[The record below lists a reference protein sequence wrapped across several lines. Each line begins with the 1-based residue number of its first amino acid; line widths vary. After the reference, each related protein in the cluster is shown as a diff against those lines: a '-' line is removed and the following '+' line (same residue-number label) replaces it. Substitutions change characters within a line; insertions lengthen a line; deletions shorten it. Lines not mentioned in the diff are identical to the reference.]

1 MVIDFH
7 THIFSEKIAA
17 KAVGNL
23 AAVAGIQPV
32 MDGTA
37 AGLSAYMKQCGVD
50 RAVVLPVM
58 TKASQTK
65 RMNEWFASVAS
76 DKLIPFG
83 GIHPENED
91 YKERI
96 ADIKRLGMKG
106 VKMHPEY
113 QNFEVDDEKMYPLYE
128 EILKQDL
135 ILVIHSG
142 EDAAYTAPFRCTP
155 KKLRTMVR
163 AMGGGKIVAA
173 HFGAH
178 KMWDDVEELLVGE
191 DLYFDTS
198 MGTEYYTR
206 EQFLRIVRGHGVDKI
221 LFATDSPWSDAK
233 TELEH
238 IRAAGLTEA
247 ETEQILC
254 GNARTLLKL

>member
-17 KAVGNL
+17 KAIANL
-23 AAVAGIQPV
+23 SAVCGITPA

-37 AGLSAYMKQCGVD
+37 AGLSAYMDKSGVD

-58 TKASQTK
+58 TKASQTQ

-76 DKLIPFG
+76 DKLLPFG
-83 GIHPENED
+83 GIHPDNED

-113 QNFEVDDEKMYPLYE
+113 QDFWIDDEKMYPVYE
-128 EILKQDL
+128 EILRQDL

-142 EDAAYTAPFRCTP
+142 EDAAYTAPFHCTP
-155 KKLRTMVR
+155 QRLQKMVR
-163 AMGGGKIVAA
+163 KMGGGKIVAA

-178 KMWDDVEELLVGE
+178 QMWDDVEEFLVGE

-198 MGTEYYTR
+198 MGTQYYSM
-206 EQFLRIVRGHGVDKI
+206 EQFLRIVRDHGADKI

-233 TELEH
+233 QEIEVIRSSGLSKQELD
-238 IRAAGLTEA
+238 
-247 ETEQILC
+247 QIFYQ
-254 GNARTLLKL
+254 NAQQLLGI

>member
-17 KAVGNL
+17 KAIGNL
-23 AAVAGIQPV
+23 SAVCGITPA

-37 AGLSAYMKQCGVD
+37 AGLMNYMEQCGVD

-58 TKASQTK
+58 TKASQTQ
-65 RMNEWFASVAS
+65 RMNEWFASVAN

-113 QNFEVDDEKMYPLYE
+113 QNFWIDDEKMYPIYE
-128 EILKQDL
+128 EVLRQDL
-135 ILVIHSG
+135 ILLIHSG

-155 KKLRTMVR
+155 ERLQKMVR
-163 AMGGGKIVAA
+163 KMGGGKIVAA

-178 KMWDDVEELLVGE
+178 QMWDEVEEYLVGE
-191 DLYFDTS
+191 NLYFDTS
-198 MGTEYYTR
+198 MGTQYYDM
-206 EQFLRIVRGHGVDKI
+206 EQFLRIVRGHGTDKI
-221 LFATDSPWSDAK
+221 LFATDSPWSDARQEME
-233 TELEH
+233 T
-238 IRAAGLTEA
+238 IRSSGLTE
-247 ETEQILC
+247 EELEQIFH
-254 GNARTLLKL
+254 GNAQRLLGC